1 MRYEGSI
8 YRPPSEADSL
18 IIQATI
24 GCSHNRCLFCTL
36 YKDKRF
42 RIRPLAEILEDLHQ
56 ARQRIGPAIR
66 RVFLAD
72 GDALIMKTP
81 DLLTLAREAKELFPG
96 LQRLS
101 LYGSPQSILQ
111 KSPQELEALKAAGY
125 SLVYLG
131 IESGSDAVLTA
142 MHKGVDAAR
151 MVEAGLRVRQ
161 AGMGLSAMLIL
172 GLGGRALSEDH
183 ARQSARVVRA
193 IGPEYLSLLTLMIEP
208 GSPLAR
214 QLQEGVFAE
223 PTPAEALQELRLL
236 LEGLEGVCTVLR
248 SNHASNYVSLSG
260 QLPQDR
266 ERILAEI
273 DRCLNDPSL
282 RVSASRRL

>member
-24 GCSHNRCLFCTL
+24 GCSHNQCLFCTL

-42 RIRPLAEILEDLHQ
+42 RVRPLAEILEDLHQ
-56 ARQRIGPAIR
+56 AWQRMGPAIR
-66 RVFLAD
+66 RIFLAD

-81 DLLTLAREAKELFPG
+81 DLLTLAREAKALFPG

-101 LYGSPQSILQ
+101 LYGSPQSILL
-111 KSPQELEALKAAGY
+111 KSPREPADLKAAGY
-125 SLVYLG
+125 GLVYLG
-131 IESGSDAVLTA
+131 IESGSDAVLAA
-142 MHKGVDAAR
+142 MHKGVDAAQ
-151 MVEAGLRVRQ
+151 MVEAGLRVRE

-208 GSPLAR
+208 GSPLALR
-214 QLQEGVFAE
+214 RQEGTFAE
-223 PTPAEALQELRLL
+223 PNPAEALQELRTL
-236 LEGLEGVCTVLR
+236 LEGLEGVRTVLR

-273 DRCLNDPSL
+273 DRCLNAPSL
-282 RVSASRRL
+282 RVSTSRRL

>member
-42 RIRPLAEILEDLHQ
+42 RVRPLAEILEDLHQ
-56 ARQRIGPAIR
+56 ARQRMGPAIR
-66 RVFLAD
+66 RIFLAD

-81 DLLTLAREAKELFPG
+81 DLLTLAREAKALFPG

-101 LYGSPQSILQ
+101 LYGSPQSILL
-111 KSPQELEALKAAGY
+111 KSPRELADLKAAGY
-125 SLVYLG
+125 GLVYLG

-142 MHKGVDAAR
+142 MHKGVDAAQ
-151 MVEAGLRVRQ
+151 MVEAGLRIRE

-208 GSPLAR
+208 GSPLALR
-214 QLQEGVFAE
+214 RQEGTFAE
-223 PTPAEALQELRLL
+223 PNPAEALQELRTL
-236 LEGLEGVCTVLR
+236 LEGLEGVRTVLR

-273 DRCLNDPSL
+273 DRCLNAPSL
-282 RVSASRRL
+282 RVSTSRRL